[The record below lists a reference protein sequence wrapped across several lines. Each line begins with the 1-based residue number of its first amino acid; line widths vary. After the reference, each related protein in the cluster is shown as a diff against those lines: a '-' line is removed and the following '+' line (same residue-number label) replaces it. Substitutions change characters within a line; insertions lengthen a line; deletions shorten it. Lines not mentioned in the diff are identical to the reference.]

1 MILRRFYEQQLAQ
14 MSYLIG
20 CSATR
25 AAIVVDP
32 IRDPDVYIQA
42 AAAAGLNIT
51 HVTETHIHADYVSG
65 TRELVARTG
74 AQMLLSAEG
83 PPAWRYEFAEA
94 DGAKLLHDAD
104 IFDVGHVRLTVRH
117 TPGHTPEHI
126 SFVVKALDT
135 VNLSAL
141 LKSSPGLTV
150 FAPNDTAFPQ
160 AKLDSLAADKAGLQ
174 KMLLHYVINAK
185 IDSSKIKG
193 THGPWPSGA
202 GDQIVLDGVG
212 ETFKADNANIV
223 QADVM
228 TSNGIIHVVDALMI
242 AGSVPAKLPDP
253 EPAAAATPEPAT
265 AAAAPPKA
273 AKAPAKKKKK

>member
-1 MILRRFYEQQLAQ
+1 M
-14 MSYLIG
+14 
-20 CSATR
+20 
-25 AAIVVDP
+25 P
-32 IRDPDVYIQA
+32 IHRLLTA
-42 AAAAGLNIT
+42 AAAVSLIAGAALAQTPAAQTPAAQTPAAAPAAMPAAAPMAGSKLAPNGDLIT
-51 HVTETHIHADYVSG
+51 T
-65 TRELVARTG
+65 LRTN
-74 AQMLLSAEG
+74 AQFSV
-83 PPAWRYEFAEA
+83 F
-94 DGAKLLHDAD
+94 
-104 IFDVGHVRLTVRH
+104 
-117 TPGHTPEHI
+117 
-126 SFVVKALDT
+126 VKALDT